1 MRKKLLSMLAL
12 LCLTVASAWGAK
24 TLIITPEDDFYW
36 AGGNSH
42 TIDCVTFSVTEKLE
56 PSYIE
61 GYPITIS
68 TSEGIFTRIEI
79 SADEIYTSD
88 SDWSGDTKKRTW
100 TGNASSVSFNGVIK
114 FDITIRCTI
123 EPPLSISPNT
133 MQTFRVG
140 ESVRFTANTS
150 KTVKWS
156 VGGTN
161 ASAIALY
168 SDAGCTVSVGTGETS
183 TKTVYA
189 KGVSVGS
196 ATVTVTTSD
205 GTETASCDVTVEG
218 YFVTANQADGA
229 YWSTFY
235 SNEANYQASEGTQ
248 VFAVNLTGDAI
259 EMTEISDRIVVSGQG
274 VVLKSTSGSITMTR
288 TNATPAGDFSGNSLT
303 GTMSS
308 LTNPGN
314 AYVLNKGTNGVG
326 FYRLAS
332 SGIIGA
338 NKAYLTYSGSFVREF
353 FLFEDDATG
362 INEELRSFSSMKSM
376 KNEESSIYNLAGQR
390 VQKMQRGINIVNGK
404 KVLK

>member
-1 MRKKLLSMLAL
+1 MRKKLLSLLAL
-12 LCLTVASAWGAK
+12 LCLTVASAWAK
-24 TLIITPEDDFYW
+24 TVTITYDDLYY
-36 AGGNSH
+36 GIMGHSC
-42 TIDCVTFSVTEKLE
+42 TIDCVTLSVTERLE
-56 PSYIE
+56 PKYIE
-61 GYPITIS
+61 GYPITIL
-68 TSEGIFTRIEI
+68 TSDGNFTRIEI
-79 SADEIYTSD
+79 SADVISI
-88 SDWSGDTKKRTW
+88 SGDGWEESTKKSTW
-100 TGNASSVSFNGVIK
+100 TGNASSVSCNGLIRNN
-114 FDITIRCTI
+114 ITIRCTI

-140 ESVRFTANTS
+140 ESIRFTANTS

-248 VFAVNLTGDAI
+248 VFTVNLTGDAI

-332 SGIIGA
+332 SGTIGA
-338 NKAYLTYSGSFVREF
+338 NKAYLTYSGSLVREF

-390 VQKMQRGINIVNGK
+390 IQKMQKGINIVNGK

>member
-12 LCLTVASAWGAK
+12 LCLTVASAWAK
-24 TLIITPEDDFYW
+24 TVEITSEALYW
-36 AGGNSH
+36 AGGHSY
-42 TIDCVTFSVTEKLE
+42 TIDGVTLSVTEKLE

-68 TSEGIFTRIEI
+68 TSEGNFTRIEI

-88 SDWSGDTKKRTW
+88 SDWSGTTRKRTW
-100 TGNASSVSFNGVIK
+100 TGNASSVSFNGLIK
-114 FDITIRCTI
+114 YDITIKCTI
-123 EPPLSISPNT
+123 E
-133 MQTFRVG
+133 
-140 ESVRFTANTS
+140 
-150 KTVKWS
+150 
-156 VGGTN
+156 
-161 ASAIALY
+161 
-168 SDAGCTVSVGTGETS
+168 
-183 TKTVYA
+183 
-189 KGVSVGS
+189 
-196 ATVTVTTSD
+196 TTY
-205 GTETASCDVTVEG
+205 V
-218 YFVTANQADGA
+218 VTANQADGA

-274 VVLKSTSGSITMTR
+274 VVLKSTSANITMTR
-288 TNATPAGDFSGNSLT
+288 TNAAPAGDFSGNSLT
-303 GTMSS
+303 GTMSR

-332 SGIIGA
+332 SGTIGA
-338 NKAYLTYSGSFVREF
+338 NKAYLTYSGSLVREF

-362 INEELRSFSSMKSM
+362 IESIQNSKFKIQNEDA
-376 KNEESSIYNLAGQR
+376 IYNLAGQR
-390 VQKMQRGINIVNGK
+390 IQKMQKGINIVNGK

>member
-1 MRKKLLSMLAL
+1 MLAL
-12 LCLTVASAWGAK
+12 LCFTVASAWGAK

-36 AGGNSH
+36 AGGHSY
-42 TIDCVTFSVTEKLE
+42 TIDGVTLSVTQRLE

-68 TSEGIFTRIEI
+68 TSEGHFTRIEI
-79 SADEIYTSD
+79 SADVISI
-88 SDWSGDTKKRTW
+88 SGDGWEESTKKSTW
-100 TGNASSVSFNGVIK
+100 TGNASSVSFNGLIK
-114 FDITIRCTI
+114 YDITIKCTI
-123 EPPLSISPNT
+123 E
-133 MQTFRVG
+133 
-140 ESVRFTANTS
+140 
-150 KTVKWS
+150 
-156 VGGTN
+156 
-161 ASAIALY
+161 
-168 SDAGCTVSVGTGETS
+168 
-183 TKTVYA
+183 
-189 KGVSVGS
+189 
-196 ATVTVTTSD
+196 TT
-205 GTETASCDVTVEG
+205 

-274 VVLKSTSGSITMTR
+274 VVLKSTSASITMTR
-288 TNATPAGDFSGNSLT
+288 TNAAPAGDFSGNSLT

-332 SGIIGA
+332 SGTIGA
-338 NKAYLTYSGSFVREF
+338 NKAYLTYSGSLVREF
-353 FLFEDDATG
+353 FLFEDDVTG
-362 INEELRSFSSMKSM
+362 IELIQNSKFKIQNEDA
-376 KNEESSIYNLAGQR
+376 IYNLAGQR
-390 VQKMQRGINIVNGK
+390 VQKMQKGINIVNGK

>member
-24 TLIITPEDDFYW
+24 IVTITSEALYW
-36 AGGNSH
+36 AGGHSY
-42 TIDCVTFSVTEKLE
+42 TIDGVTLSVTERLE

-68 TSEGIFTRIEI
+68 TSEGNFTRIEI

-314 AYVLNKGTNGVG
+314 TYVLNNGTNGVG

>member
-1 MRKKLLSMLAL
+1 MLAL

-24 TLIITPEDDFYW
+24 IVEITSDALYW
-36 AGGNSH
+36 AGGHSY
-42 TIDCVTFSVTEKLE
+42 TIDGVTLSVTQRLE

-68 TSEGIFTRIEI
+68 TSEGNFTRIEI

-123 EPPLSISPNT
+123 ET
-133 MQTFRVG
+133 TYV
-140 ESVRFTANTS
+140 
-150 KTVKWS
+150 VK
-156 VGGTN
+156 
-161 ASAIALY
+161 
-168 SDAGCTVSVGTGETS
+168 
-183 TKTVYA
+183 
-189 KGVSVGS
+189 
-196 ATVTVTTSD
+196 
-205 GTETASCDVTVEG
+205 
-218 YFVTANQADGA
+218 ANQADGA

>member
-1 MRKKLLSMLAL
+1 MRKKLLSLLAL

-24 TLIITPEDDFYW
+24 IVEITSDALYW
-36 AGGNSH
+36 AGGHSY
-42 TIDCVTFSVTEKLE
+42 TIDGVTLSVTQRLE

-68 TSEGIFTRIEI
+68 TSEGNFTRIEI

-123 EPPLSISPNT
+123 ET
-133 MQTFRVG
+133 TYV
-140 ESVRFTANTS
+140 
-150 KTVKWS
+150 VK
-156 VGGTN
+156 
-161 ASAIALY
+161 
-168 SDAGCTVSVGTGETS
+168 
-183 TKTVYA
+183 
-189 KGVSVGS
+189 
-196 ATVTVTTSD
+196 
-205 GTETASCDVTVEG
+205 
-218 YFVTANQADGA
+218 ANQADGA

-303 GTMSS
+303 GTMSR

-332 SGIIGA
+332 SGTIGA
-338 NKAYLTYSGSFVREF
+338 NKAYLTYSGSLVREF

>member
-24 TLIITPEDDFYW
+24 TVTITYDDLYY
-36 AGGNSH
+36 GIMGHSC
-42 TIDCVTFSVTEKLE
+42 TIDCVTLSVTERLE
-56 PSYIE
+56 PKYIE

-68 TSEGIFTRIEI
+68 TSEGHFTRIEI
-79 SADEIYTSD
+79 SADVISI
-88 SDWSGDTKKRTW
+88 SGDGWEESTKKSTW
-100 TGNASSVSFNGVIK
+100 TGNASSVSFDGLIRIN
-114 FDITIRCTI
+114 ITIKCTI
-123 EPPLSISPNT
+123 ET
-133 MQTFRVG
+133 TYV
-140 ESVRFTANTS
+140 
-150 KTVKWS
+150 VK
-156 VGGTN
+156 
-161 ASAIALY
+161 
-168 SDAGCTVSVGTGETS
+168 
-183 TKTVYA
+183 
-189 KGVSVGS
+189 
-196 ATVTVTTSD
+196 
-205 GTETASCDVTVEG
+205 
-218 YFVTANQADGA
+218 ANQADGA

-235 SNEANYQASEGTQ
+235 SNEANYQAPEGTQ
-248 VFAVNLTGDAI
+248 VFAVNLDGDAI

-288 TNATPAGDFSGNSLT
+288 TNAAPAGDFSGNSLM
-303 GTMSS
+303 GTMSR

-332 SGIIGA
+332 SGTIGA
-338 NKAYLTYSGSFVREF
+338 NKAYLIYSGSLVREF

-390 VQKMQRGINIVNGK
+390 IQKMQKGINIVNGK

>member
-1 MRKKLLSMLAL
+1 MRKKFLSLLAL
-12 LCLTVASAWGAK
+12 LCLTVASAWAK
-24 TLIITPEDDFYW
+24 TVEITYDDLYY
-36 AGGNSH
+36 GIMGHSC
-42 TIDCVTFSVTEKLE
+42 TIDGVTLSVTERLE
-56 PSYIE
+56 PGYIE

-68 TSEGIFTRIEI
+68 TSEGNFTRIVI
-79 SADEIYTSD
+79 SADVISI
-88 SDWSGDTKKRTW
+88 SGSGWEESTKKSTW
-100 TGNASSVSFNGVIK
+100 TGNASSVSCNGLIRNN
-114 FDITIRCTI
+114 ITIKCTI

-235 SNEANYQASEGTQ
+235 SNEANY
-248 VFAVNLTGDAI
+248 AI

-288 TNATPAGDFSGNSLT
+288 TNATPAGDFSGNSLM

-308 LTNPGN
+308 LANPGN

-332 SGIIGA
+332 SGTIGA
-338 NKAYLTYSGSFVREF
+338 NKAYLTYSGSLVREF

-362 INEELRSFSSMKSM
+362 INEELRV

-390 VQKMQRGINIVNGK
+390 IQKMQRGINIVNGK

>member
-1 MRKKLLSMLAL
+1 MTKKLLSMLAL

-24 TLIITPEDDFYW
+24 IVEITSDDLHYAEWFYYTRDGVTLS
-36 AGGNSH
+36 A
-42 TIDCVTFSVTEKLE
+42 TEPLDE
-56 PSYIE
+56 SYI
-61 GYPITIS
+61 GGSITIS
-68 TSEGIFTRIEI
+68 TSEGIFTKIVI
-79 SADEIYTSD
+79 TADEITI
-88 SDWSGDTKKRTW
+88 SGDGWEESTKKSTW
-100 TGNASSVSFNGVIK
+100 TGNASSVSFSGVIK
-114 FDITIRCTI
+114 YNIKIRCII
-123 EPPLSISPNT
+123 ETTLSISPNT

-140 ESVRFTANTS
+140 ESVCFTANTS
-150 KTVKWS
+150 ETVKWS

-168 SDAGCTVSVGTGETS
+168 SDAGCTVSVGTGATS

-196 ATVTVTTSD
+196 ATVIVTTST
-205 GTETASCDVTVEG
+205 GSQTASCDVNVEG

-248 VFAVNLTGDAI
+248 VFAVNLDGDAI
-259 EMTEISDRIVVSGQG
+259 DMTEISDRIVVSGQG

-288 TNATPAGDFSGNSLT
+288 TNAAPAGDFSGNSLT

-314 AYVLNKGTNGVG
+314 AYVLNKGANGVG

-332 SGIIGA
+332 SGTIGA
-338 NKAYLTYSGSFVREF
+338 NKAYLTYSGSLVREF

-390 VQKMQRGINIVNGK
+390 VQKMQRGINVVNGK

>member
-1 MRKKLLSMLAL
+1 MLAL
-12 LCLTVASAWGAK
+12 LCLTVASAWAK
-24 TLIITPEDDFYW
+24 TVEITSEALYW
-36 AGGNSH
+36 AGGHSY
-42 TIDCVTFSVTEKLE
+42 TIDGVTLSVTEKLE

-68 TSEGIFTRIEI
+68 TSEGNFTRIVI
-79 SADEIYTSD
+79 SADVISI
-88 SDWSGDTKKRTW
+88 SGSGWEESTKKSTW
-100 TGNASSVSFNGVIK
+100 TGNASSVSFSGLIRNN
-114 FDITIRCTI
+114 ITIKCTI

-133 MQTFRVG
+133 MQTFRVN
-140 ESVRFTANTS
+140 ESVRFTANTGR
-150 KTVKWS
+150 TVKWS

-274 VVLKSTSGSITMTR
+274 VVLKSTSASITMTR
-288 TNATPAGDFSGNSLT
+288 TNAAPAGDFSGNSLT
-303 GTMSS
+303 GTMSR

-332 SGIIGA
+332 SGTIGA
-338 NKAYLTYSGSFVREF
+338 NKAYLTYSGSLVREF

-362 INEELRSFSSMKSM
+362 INEELRVR
-376 KNEESSIYNLAGQR
+376 NEESSIYNLAGQR
-390 VQKMQRGINIVNGK
+390 VQKMQKGINIVNGK

>member
-12 LCLTVASAWGAK
+12 LCLTVASAWAK
-24 TLIITPEDDFYW
+24 TVEITSEALYW
-36 AGGNSH
+36 AGGHSY
-42 TIDCVTFSVTEKLE
+42 TIDGVTLSVTEKLE

-68 TSEGIFTRIEI
+68 TSEGNFTRIEI

-88 SDWSGDTKKRTW
+88 SDWSGTTRKRTW
-100 TGNASSVSFNGVIK
+100 TGNASSVSFNGLIK
-114 FDITIRCTI
+114 YDITIKCTI
-123 EPPLSISPNT
+123 E
-133 MQTFRVG
+133 
-140 ESVRFTANTS
+140 
-150 KTVKWS
+150 
-156 VGGTN
+156 
-161 ASAIALY
+161 
-168 SDAGCTVSVGTGETS
+168 
-183 TKTVYA
+183 
-189 KGVSVGS
+189 
-196 ATVTVTTSD
+196 TT
-205 GTETASCDVTVEG
+205 

-274 VVLKSTSGSITMTR
+274 VVLKSTSASITMTR
-288 TNATPAGDFSGNSLT
+288 TNAAPAGDFSGNSLT
-303 GTMSS
+303 GTMSR

-332 SGIIGA
+332 SGTIGA
-338 NKAYLTYSGSFVREF
+338 NKAYLTYSGSLVREF

-362 INEELRSFSSMKSM
+362 IESIQNSKFKIQNEDA
-376 KNEESSIYNLAGQR
+376 IYNLTGQR
-390 VQKMQRGINIVNGK
+390 IQKMQKGINIVNGK

>member
-1 MRKKLLSMLAL
+1 MRKKLLSLLAL

-24 TLIITPEDDFYW
+24 IVTITSEALYW
-36 AGGNSH
+36 AGGHSY
-42 TIDCVTFSVTEKLE
+42 TIDGVTLSVTEKLE

-68 TSEGIFTRIEI
+68 TSEGNFTQIVI

-88 SDWSGDTKKRTW
+88 SDWSGTTRKRTW
-100 TGNASSVSFNGVIK
+100 TGNASSVSFNGLIK
-114 FDITIRCTI
+114 YDITIKCTI

-248 VFAVNLTGDAI
+248 VFAVNLTDGAI

-332 SGIIGA
+332 SGTIGA
-338 NKAYLTYSGSFVREF
+338 NKAYLTYSGSLVREF

-362 INEELRSFSSMKSM
+362 INEELRM
-376 KNEESSIYNLAGQR
+376 KNEESLIYNLAGQR
-390 VQKMQRGINIVNGK
+390 IQKMQKGINIVNGK

>member
-24 TLIITPEDDFYW
+24 TVTITYDDLYY
-36 AGGNSH
+36 GIMGHSC
-42 TIDCVTFSVTEKLE
+42 TIDCVTLKVTERLE
-56 PSYIE
+56 PGYIE
-61 GYPITIS
+61 GYPITIK
-68 TSEGIFTRIEI
+68 TSDGNFTRIEI
-79 SADEIYTSD
+79 SADVISI
-88 SDWSGDTKKRTW
+88 SGDGWEESTKKRTW
-100 TGNASSVSFNGVIK
+100 TGNASSVSCNGLIRNN
-114 FDITIRCTI
+114 ITIRCTI

-274 VVLKSTSGSITMTR
+274 VVLKSTSGSFTMTR
-288 TNATPAGDFSGNSLT
+288 TNATPAGDFSGNSLM

-308 LTNPGN
+308 LANPGN

-332 SGIIGA
+332 SGTIGA
-338 NKAYLTYSGSFVREF
+338 NKAYLTYSGSLVREF

-362 INEELRSFSSMKSM
+362 INEELRSFSSMKSI

-390 VQKMQRGINIVNGK
+390 IQKMQKGINIVNGK

>member
-12 LCLTVASAWGAK
+12 LCLTVASAWAK
-24 TLIITPEDDFYW
+24 TVTITSEDLLRAEYYYCMKN
-36 AGGNSH
+36 G
-42 TIDCVTFSVTEKLE
+42 VTLSATEPLGE
-56 PSYIE
+56 SYIE
-61 GYPITIS
+61 GYPIKIS

-79 SADEIYTSD
+79 SAKEITISD
-88 SDWSGDTKKRTW
+88 DGWIIDDSEWSGSTKKSTW
-100 TGNASSVSFNGVIK
+100 TGNASSVSFNGLIK
-114 FDITIRCTI
+114 YSITIKCTI

-133 MQTFRVG
+133 MQTFRVN
-140 ESVRFTANTS
+140 ESVRFTANTGR
-150 KTVKWS
+150 TVKWS

-248 VFAVNLTGDAI
+248 VFAVNLDGGAI
-259 EMTEISDRIVVSGQG
+259 EMTEISDHIVVSGQG

-288 TNATPAGDFSGNSLT
+288 THTAPAGDCSGDSLT

-332 SGIIGA
+332 SGTIGA
-338 NKAYLTYSGSFVREF
+338 NKAYLTYSGSLVREF

-362 INEELRSFSSMKSM
+362 INEELRM

-390 VQKMQRGINIVNGK
+390 IQKMQKGINIVNGK